1 MVTTWDNDDTQK
13 MEYAAQLRYLGSSL
27 VVTIPK
33 EIVRKLDLNLGEN
46 VIITIK
52 KKDNRFTEQ

>member
-1 MVTTWDNDDTQK
+1 MVTTGDNDDTQK
-13 MEYAAQLRYLGSSL
+13 MEYAAQLRYIGSSL